1 MKKSYLRQIIKEE
14 IKANLK
20 ELHDPRIED
29 SRYGSSPGE
38 FAELRDRL
46 GDSQL
51 LDHIALI
58 NVNDLE
64 DLLDKLGEI

>member
-1 MKKSYLRQIIKEE
+1 MKKSELHKLIREE
-14 IKANLK
+14 VKLKLK
-20 ELHDPRIED
+20 ELYDPRIED

-51 LDHIALI
+51 LDHIASM